1 MHQTGERPRG
11 KKDEGSNDVQ
21 LELERDIRHQ
31 RDIRLERENRT
42 EPHCD
47 RLTVVVS
54 TRLTQDLRRQSRR
67 SSQEDGAGQEKV
79 HEDVIAA
86 SCQTHRLLDNAS
98 IQEAEETN
106 QRHQASNTT
115 TNDGHHVV
123 GMLAHTHCLGP
134 GLRNDQTHDVAAS
147 NTQNTEVE

>member
-1 MHQTGERPRG
+1 MHQTGERPG
-11 KKDEGSNDVQ
+11 SKKDEGSNDVQ
-21 LELERDIRHQ
+21 LELERDVRHQ

-42 EPHCD
+42 EPHRDC
-47 RLTVVVS
+47 LAVVVT

-98 IQEAEETN
+98 IQEAEQTN

-123 GMLAHTHCLGP
+123 SVLAHTHCLGP
-134 GLRNDQTHDVAAS
+134 GLGNDQTHDVAGS
-147 NTQNTEVE
+147 NAQDTEVE